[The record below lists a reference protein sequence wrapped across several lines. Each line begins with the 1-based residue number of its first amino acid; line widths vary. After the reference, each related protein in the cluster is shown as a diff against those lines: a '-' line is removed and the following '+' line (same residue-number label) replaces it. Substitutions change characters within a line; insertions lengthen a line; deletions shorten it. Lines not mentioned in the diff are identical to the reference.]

1 MVWSVIAHTFALL
14 LELVRISRISDHEKD
29 HELLVLRYQL
39 GIADRKL
46 NRTIKPSRVEKLTL
60 AVLTA
65 RLKSRTNRTTNQLQH
80 TLRVFSPRTVIRWH
94 NELAKRKCTYA
105 QRNKGGRPRVSKD
118 RETLILRLARENSYW
133 GYGKIAG
140 ELLKLGIILS
150 ESTIRNVLL
159 RHNIVPMP
167 VRAAA
172 IGWRTLM
179 SHYQSQLLACDFL
192 TVETLFLKTLYVF
205 FFIVIGTRRVYL
217 ADVPAHPDGPWVAQQ
232 ARQYVWELQE
242 REMTFRCLIRDRDSK
257 YTDLFDAIFTSEH
270 INVIRTPVR
279 APNVNAFA
287 KRWVPTL
294 RSECLD
300 QLLIINEA
308 HLHRVLNDYLA
319 YYNSRRPH
327 QSLNQ
332 QPPIPRPQVPP
343 YGHVLKTKVLGGII
357 NDYYRA
363 LAAAIA

>member
-1 MVWSVIAHTFALL
+1 MVWSVIAHILALL

-29 HELLVLRYQL
+29 LEILVLRYQL
-39 GIADRKL
+39 DIADRKL

-60 AVLTA
+60 AVLAA
-65 RLKSRTNRTTNQLQH
+65 RLKSRTHHTTNQLQH
-80 TLRVFSPRTVIRWH
+80 TLRIFSPRTVIRWH
-94 NELAKRKCTYA
+94 NELAKRKWTYS
-105 QRNKGGRPRVSKD
+105 QMNKGGRPRVSKD
-118 RETLILRLARENSYW
+118 MEALILRLAHENNYW

-140 ELLKLGIILS
+140 ELLKLGITLS

-167 VRAAA
+167 VRAGA

-179 SHYQSQLLACDFL
+179 SHYKSQLLACDFL

-205 FFIVIGTRRVYL
+205 FFIEIGTRRVYL
-217 ADVPAHPDGPWVAQQ
+217 AGVTAHPDGPWVAQQ

-242 REMTFRCLIRDRDSK
+242 RETTFRCLIHDRDRK

-279 APNVNAFA
+279 APNANAFA
-287 KRWVPTL
+287 ERWVRTL

-308 HLHRVLNDYLA
+308 HLRRVLNEYLA

-327 QSLNQ
+327 QSLKQ
-332 QPPIPRPQVPP
+332 QAPIPRPQVQS
-343 YGHVLKTKVLGGII
+343 YGHILKSKVLGGII
-357 NDYYRA
+357 NDYHRTPAAA
-363 LAAAIA
+363 LA